1 MGQAR
6 TLTAHIPVVYY
17 VFLIFLSEKKK
28 GAVPMACYYLL
39 NYKIENIFK
48 DIKDIFIRKGNN
60 MPVPK

>member
-1 MGQAR
+1 
-6 TLTAHIPVVYY
+6 
-17 VFLIFLSEKKK
+17 
-28 GAVPMACYYLL
+28 MACYYLL